1 MNARCAALDAL
12 GNCPTLTR
20 RTLAL
25 LPPRRHHFGLRAVGR
40 CEVRVIFPPPNT
52 RRKKKAMDI
61 ATNIDDGEEGSP
73 WSSAVVFR
81 VCAVADAAA
90 AAAAAAS
97 SAPACRVELDAG
109 RALWLQVHACFPTL
123 QTCQLAPI
131 GDGPILA
138 LNREDGKPFLRL
150 ATPAGLRP
158 SSRFIAKMGPIGDGP
173 TSALNPED
181 GKPFLQLAT
190 PAGFLPW
197 MPKYEWVVRSNPMI
211 RNLRRM
217 NTTLVTARWKC
228 DGSRCLAPGAP
239 YVRVC
244 CGALI
249 IMDIALSAACFS
261 GSFRFLNQIL
271 ALSLF
276 LRDICL
282 FLPSVQ
288 RFFCFFFFIFFFV
301 VCLLVCLLCSFV
313 LFLCLL
319 ACLLLGFFL
328 IFVC

>member
-1 MNARCAALDAL
+1 MCGIGCAGEL
-12 GNCPTLTR
+12 PYLTR

-25 LPPRRHHFGLRAVGR
+25 PSSSSSSLWVAGCRAVRGPRDFSPPVVDRAAAIFLRPRGKKKGARVRGR
-40 CEVRVIFPPPNT
+40 QPAQHT
-52 RRKKKAMDI
+52 TTKKKKAMDI
-61 ATNIDDGEEGSP
+61 ATNIGRKDGDGEEGSP

-97 SAPACRVELDAG
+97 PAPACRVELDAG

-138 LNREDGKPFLRL
+138 LNREDDKPFLR
-150 ATPAGLRP
+150 
-158 SSRFIAKMGPIGDGP
+158 
-173 TSALNPED
+173 
-181 GKPFLQLAT
+181 LAT

-197 MPKYEWVVRSNPMI
+197 MPKYEWAVRGTLIPW
-211 RNLRRM
+211 LRRM

-249 IMDIALSAACFS
+249 IMDIALSAACFPGEGHLGVS
-261 GSFRFLNQIL
+261 SFGTT
-271 ALSLF
+271 
-276 LRDICL
+276 
-282 FLPSVQ
+282 
-288 RFFCFFFFIFFFV
+288 
-301 VCLLVCLLCSFV
+301 FV
-313 LFLCLL
+313 LFFFLLHFLLRCLFAL
-319 ACLLLGFFL
+319 FVRFVPLFACLFVTGVFF
-328 IFVC
+328 

>member
-1 MNARCAALDAL
+1 
-12 GNCPTLTR
+12 
-20 RTLAL
+20 
-25 LPPRRHHFGLRAVGR
+25 
-40 CEVRVIFPPPNT
+40 
-52 RRKKKAMDI
+52 MDI
-61 ATNIDDGEEGSP
+61 ATNIGRKDGDGEEGSP

-97 SAPACRVELDAG
+97 PAPACRVELDAG

-138 LNREDGKPFLRL
+138 LNREDDKPFLR
-150 ATPAGLRP
+150 
-158 SSRFIAKMGPIGDGP
+158 
-173 TSALNPED
+173 
-181 GKPFLQLAT
+181 LAT

-197 MPKYEWVVRSNPMI
+197 MPKYEWAVRGTLIPW
-211 RNLRRM
+211 LRRM

-249 IMDIALSAACFS
+249 IMDIALSAACFPGEGHLGVS
-261 GSFRFLNQIL
+261 SFGTT
-271 ALSLF
+271 
-276 LRDICL
+276 
-282 FLPSVQ
+282 
-288 RFFCFFFFIFFFV
+288 
-301 VCLLVCLLCSFV
+301 FV
-313 LFLCLL
+313 LFFFLLHFLLRCLFAL
-319 ACLLLGFFL
+319 FVRFVPLFACLFVTGGFF
-328 IFVC
+328 